1 MSEQQTGKIYAAL
14 ASIMREVPAIGKDSR
29 NQAQGFN
36 FRSIDT
42 IYAELHHLFVKH
54 NVVCVPV
61 GAVSKIDERIK
72 QDGKGTRFASIV
84 FTWHL
89 MADDGSYKEM
99 SMIGEGADSMDK
111 ACSKAASIAHKYA
124 LLHMFLIPTEDMKDP
139 DYDSPDIGQP
149 EKQPEFTG
157 PNHEALYGEF
167 LEKFINPDHFL
178 EAMKFKGELPK
189 QAKNFWAMSDAT
201 AAKFVGRIKDIEE
214 AIKEYTNHQPNKQ

>member
-1 MSEQQTGKIYAAL
+1 MSETTGKIYGAL
-14 ASIMREVPAIGKDSR
+14 ADIMREVPAIGKDSR

-61 GAVSKIDERIK
+61 NAVAKIDERVK

-99 SMIGEGADSMDK
+99 SMIGEGSDSNDK

-124 LLHMFLIPTEDMKDP
+124 LLHLFLIPTEDMKDP
-139 DYDSPDIGQP
+139 DYDSPDIGHP
-149 EKQPEFTG
+149 KKEPTHTG
-157 PNHEALYGEF
+157 PNHEKLYHAF
-167 LEKFINPDHFL
+167 CDRFINPDDFL
-178 EAMKFKGELPK
+178 SAMKAKGELPP
-189 QAKNFWAMSDAT
+189 QATNFWAMSDAT
-201 AAKFVGRIKDIEE
+201 AKKFVDRIEEIEQAIKD
-214 AIKEYTNHQPNKQ
+214 NQQPTK